1 MKLEKRKVNE
11 LTRQL
16 ENFKKKRLSED
27 LEIEDKAIIEIPI
40 VMGSQLKDI
49 EKNKEIASKVDTDRQ
64 KAVDEFKK
72 VEQKNID
79 EAKKQI
85 KSFLGT
91 LDEHY
96 KDLYLKEGNDYT
108 VHCKGRRELR
118 NLIEQCKLNN
128 IRYKWDKLIEGDY
141 RYDVKFSLNED
152 FFDEREVE
160 LNSEPTDE
168 IVPTPQPEP
177 QQVDLNNLKIGDV
190 ITVTQDLLNS
200 LMNVVDSATKMKDT
214 LDPTPIQE
222 PITEPIQ
229 EPVEVEQDTEIK
241 VEEGLKLN
249 EDGEKGEYT
258 LANFS
263 DDLFDTILKNDRN
276 PQLDLDKFDDDLD
289 FPNEVDRKNGIIRL
303 SYNGKRYELTIRE
316 VNEIEEGLKLNED
329 AMYDDNLAFLKEYG
343 VSETKLNDCANYL
356 WTWLKPYEVVDFA
369 YAQAK
374 KDRKCDK
381 QKAELLLDKFYSLLK
396 TKVNQVLEEGKQV
409 RQQFIDNYYNEHSKQ
424 EKLQPKKL
432 GQKTIKEELK
442 VVGNLEDYAP
452 SDKAKPLY
460 DEIVSNGMLEDL
472 DKLFG
477 EIYQDGASINELN
490 NLLANEKDFVRSMLG
505 LDEVSLDD
513 DKDQEMEQS
522 IMQDIIDDDV
532 KPASEKEPEPKS
544 RGSVDDYFSDETGY
558 GDEDDDDEENLSS
571 LKAIVDSKEAEEM

>member
-27 LEIEDKAIIEIPI
+27 LEIDDVAHIEIPI

-49 EKNKEIASKVDTDRQ
+49 EKNKEIASKVEAETQ
-64 KAVDEFKK
+64 KVVDEFKK
-72 VEQKNID
+72 DEQKNID

-160 LNSEPTDE
+160 LNTEPTDE

-222 PITEPIQ
+222 PIQ

-249 EDGEKGEYT
+249 EK
-258 LANFS
+258 
-263 DDLFDTILKNDRN
+263 
-276 PQLDLDKFDDDLD
+276 LDL
-289 FPNEVDRKNGIIRL
+289 
-303 SYNGKRYELTIRE
+303 
-316 VNEIEEGLKLNED
+316 EGLKKLLQDFKDGKFELDNLTIDSEGWVQTDSGYYSVEESLQPKKLGQKTIKVNESLNED
-329 AMYDDNLAFLKEYG
+329 AMYDDNLAFLEEYG

-374 KDRKCDK
+374 KDRKYDK

-424 EKLQPKKL
+424 EKLQPKDL
-432 GQKTIKEELK
+432 GQKQIKEELK

-460 DEIVSNGMLEDL
+460 DEIVENGMLEDL
-472 DKLFG
+472 DKLFS
-477 EIYQDGASINELN
+477 EIYQDGASISELN
-490 NLLANEKDFVRSMLG
+490 NLLANEKEFVRSMLG
-505 LDEVSLDD
+505 LDEVSLRDE
-513 DKDQEMEQS
+513 KDQEMEQA

-544 RGSVDDYFSDETGY
+544 SGSVNDYFSDETGY

>member
-27 LEIEDKAIIEIPI
+27 LEIDGKAIIEVPI

-49 EKNKEIASKVDTDRQ
+49 EKNKEIASKVDADRQ

-72 VEQKNID
+72 DEQKNID

-160 LNSEPTDE
+160 LNTEPTDE

-177 QQVDLNNLKIGDV
+177 QPVDLNNLKIGDV

-249 EDGEKGEYT
+249 EK
-258 LANFS
+258 
-263 DDLFDTILKNDRN
+263 
-276 PQLDLDKFDDDLD
+276 LDL
-289 FPNEVDRKNGIIRL
+289 
-303 SYNGKRYELTIRE
+303 
-316 VNEIEEGLKLNED
+316 EGLKKLLQDFKDGKFEL
-329 AMYDDNLAFLKEYG
+329 DNLTID
-343 VSETKLNDCANYL
+343 SEGWVQTDSGY
-356 WTWLKPYEVVDFA
+356 
-369 YAQAK
+369 
-374 KDRKCDK
+374 
-381 QKAELLLDKFYSLLK
+381 YS
-396 TKVNQVLEEGKQV
+396 VEE
-409 RQQFIDNYYNEHSKQ
+409 S
-424 EKLQPKKL
+424 LQPKDL
-432 GQKTIKEELK
+432 GQEQLKEELK

-460 DEIVSNGMLEDL
+460 DEIVANGMLEDL
-472 DKLFG
+472 DKLFS
-477 EIYQDGASINELN
+477 EIYQDGASISELN

-505 LDEVSLDD
+505 LDEVPLEDE
-513 DKDQEMEQS
+513 KDQEMEQS
-522 IMQDIIDDDV
+522 IMQDIVDDDV
-532 KPASEKEPEPKS
+532 KPASEKEPEPQSK
-544 RGSVDDYFSDETGY
+544 GSVNDYFSDETGY

>member
-27 LEIEDKAIIEIPI
+27 LEIDDKVIIEVPI

-96 KDLYLKEGNDYT
+96 KDLYLKEGSNYT

-160 LNSEPTDE
+160 LNAEPTDE
-168 IVPTPQPEP
+168 VVPTPQPEP
-177 QQVDLNNLKIGDV
+177 QPVDLNNLKIGDV

-200 LMNVVDSATKMKDT
+200 LMSVVDNATKMKDT
-214 LDPTPIQE
+214 LDPA
-222 PITEPIQ
+222 PIQ

-241 VEEGLKLN
+241 VNDDLQESKKLNEERYNDDAYYEIEEALSRAGLDPQRYNDYGVLTKNLGWVVHSNGKTVYLTCDGTWLEESLKLN
-249 EDGEKGEYT
+249 EK
-258 LANFS
+258 
-263 DDLFDTILKNDRN
+263 
-276 PQLDLDKFDDDLD
+276 LDL
-289 FPNEVDRKNGIIRL
+289 
-303 SYNGKRYELTIRE
+303 
-316 VNEIEEGLKLNED
+316 EGLKKLLQDFKDGKFEL
-329 AMYDDNLAFLKEYG
+329 DNLTIDSEGWVQTDSGYYSVEENLK
-343 VSETKLNDCANYL
+343 
-356 WTWLKPYEVVDFA
+356 
-369 YAQAK
+369 
-374 KDRKCDK
+374 
-381 QKAELLLDKFYSLLK
+381 
-396 TKVNQVLEEGKQV
+396 
-409 RQQFIDNYYNEHSKQ
+409 
-424 EKLQPKKL
+424 PKKL

-460 DEIVSNGMLEDL
+460 DEIVANGMLEDL

-513 DKDQEMEQS
+513 EKDQEMEQS

-544 RGSVDDYFSDETGY
+544 RGSVNDYFSGETGY
-558 GDEDDDDEENLSS
+558 GDEDDDEENLSS

>member
-27 LEIEDKAIIEIPI
+27 LEIDDKAHIEIPI

-96 KDLYLKEGNDYT
+96 KDLYLKEGNEYT

-222 PITEPIQ
+222 PIQ
-229 EPVEVEQDTEIK
+229 EPVEVEQDTEVDDLQESK
-241 VEEGLKLN
+241 KLN
-249 EDGEKGEYT
+249 EERY
-258 LANFS
+258 N
-263 DDLFDTILKNDRN
+263 DDA
-276 PQLDLDKFDDDLD
+276 
-289 FPNEVDRKNGIIRL
+289 
-303 SYNGKRYELTIRE
+303 YY
-316 VNEIEEGLKLNED
+316 EIEEALSRAGLDPQRYNDYGVLTKNLGWVVHSNGKTVYLTCDGTWLEESLQPKKLGQKTIKVNESLNED
-329 AMYDDNLAFLKEYG
+329 AMYDDNLAFLEEYG

-374 KDRKCDK
+374 KDRKYDK

-460 DEIVSNGMLEDL
+460 DEIVANGMLEDL

-513 DKDQEMEQS
+513 EKDQEMEQS

-532 KPASEKEPEPKS
+532 KPASEKEPEPRA